1 MLSIS
6 SKQSAYS
13 LLKASIFIFFGVL
26 IVGYASPTSETT
38 TTLLS
43 FNIRYDNPGDGEDA
57 WPNRSSWVASLI
69 DSSEATI
76 VGLQEALGHQ
86 LREVIRLAPRF
97 SFVGVGRE
105 DGVDAG
111 EYSPILFDSSVWS
124 VTAWQTRWLSSDP
137 SAVGIAGW
145 DAALPRIATIADLRH
160 LEMDATLRVINTHFD
175 HRGIKAR
182 LESARLIRKW
192 AAEVEGAVIILG
204 DFNFEDNSPAYH
216 QLTDLGSQLGMDG
229 TGLAGAARKDVGL
242 KDVGSFFQKA
252 DTPTF
257 RGFDA
262 HNAIGPRIDYIFVNQ
277 VVTALSYDVLAPSR
291 NGRFPSDHLPVIVSV
306 RH

>member
-6 SKQSAYS
+6 SKQSVYS
-13 LLKASIFIFFGVL
+13 LLKASIFIVFCVI

-38 TTLLS
+38 TTFLS

-57 WPNRSSWVASLI
+57 WPKRSSWVASVI
-69 DSSEATI
+69 DTSGASI

-86 LREVIRLAPRF
+86 LREVIGFAPRF

-124 VTAWQTRWLSSDP
+124 VTAWQTRWLSPDP

-160 LEMDATLRVINTHFD
+160 LETNSTLRVINTHFD
-175 HRGIKAR
+175 HRGQEAR

-192 AAEVEGAVIILG
+192 AGEVEGAVVVLG
-204 DFNFEDNSPAYH
+204 DFNFEDDSPAYQ
-216 QLTDLGSQLGMDG
+216 QLTGLSSQLGI
-229 TGLAGAARKDVGL
+229 KDTALEAGL
-242 KDVGSFFQKA
+242 KDVGSLFQKA

-262 HNAIGPRIDYIFVNQ
+262 YNTIGPRIDYVFVNKH
-277 VVTALSYDVLAPSR
+277 VTPLSYDVLAPSR
-291 NGRFPSDHLPVIVSV
+291 NGRFPSDHLPIAVSV